1 MALFNIFPDG
11 KDDLFRA
18 FLLYSFVGALAASL
32 AVHIR
37 LSIDN
42 NIYGIS
48 DYVSKSFKWV
58 KKEDEGKINFARLII
73 AIVITF
79 VVTII
84 IYHIMWLLVGFG
96 GGLLAP
102 PGKHKYFN

>member
-1 MALFNIFPDG
+1 MNKI
-11 KDDLFRA
+11 KQNKIT
-18 FLLYSFVGALAASL
+18 FLLIL
-32 AVHIR
+32 
-37 LSIDN
+37 
-42 NIYGIS
+42 
-48 DYVSKSFKWV
+48 
-58 KKEDEGKINFARLII
+58 I

-102 PGKHKYFN
+102 PGKHKYFNYSQ